1 MGLEFTKTSQMQT
14 ISAPQLQRNYRIQS
28 IDLLRGLIMI
38 IMALDHTRDYFHWSV
53 FHYDPLDLTKTSTP
67 IFLTRWITHFCA
79 PVFVFLA
86 GTSAWLTGVRKGK
99 RALSKFLLTRGLW
112 LIFIEITVMTF
123 GITFNIEFSVILLLT
138 LWALGISMIFLSVL
152 VFLPKRVLLVLALAV
167 IAFHNL
173 LNDIQVEGSGL
184 DAVGWAMLHEPKFFA
199 LEAFNIFIG
208 YPVLP
213 WIAVMAAGYCFGEL
227 YTGLDP
233 VKRKRILIIVGI
245 TMIFLFIVIRW
256 INGYGDTGKWSSQN
270 NNVFTILSFIN
281 TTKYPP
287 SLLYILMTLG
297 PAILLLAFI
306 EKPLNRFGKAI
317 AIYGKVPFFYYIL
330 HFYLIHIA
338 AVFATLLSGFSWN
351 DITNSIDK
359 GRPLEGYGFKL
370 WIVYIVWFTIV
381 ALLYPLCKWY
391 SNYKLRNPQ
400 KWWLSYL

>member
-1 MGLEFTKTSQMQT
+1 MQT

-38 IMALDHTRDYFHWSV
+38 IMALDHTRDYFHWSALQ
-53 FHYDPLDLTKTSTP
+53 YDPLDLTKTSAP

-112 LIFIEITVMTF
+112 LILIEITVMTF

-138 LWALGISMIFLSVL
+138 LWALGISMIFLSAL

-167 IAFHNL
+167 IAFHNF
-173 LNDIQVEGSGL
+173 LNDIKVEGNGL

-213 WIAVMAAGYCFGEL
+213 WISVMAAGYCFGEL
-227 YTGLDP
+227 YTGLNH
-233 VKRKRILIIVGI
+233 VKRKRILIILAL
-245 TMIFLFIVIRW
+245 TLMFLFIVIRL
-256 INGYGDTGKWSSQN
+256 INWYGDTGKWTSQN
-270 NNVFTILSFIN
+270 NPLFTIFSFIN

-306 EKPLNRFGKAI
+306 EKPLNRLGKGI
-317 AIYGKVPFFYYIL
+317 AIYGKVPFFYYII

-338 AVFATLLSGFSWN
+338 AVIATLLSGFSWR
-351 DITNSIDK
+351 DITNAMQTV
-359 GRPLEGYGFKL
+359 RPVEGYGFKL
-370 WIVYIVWFTIV
+370 WVVYIV
-381 ALLYPLCKWY
+381 
-391 SNYKLRNPQ
+391 
-400 KWWLSYL
+400 